1 MPLYGAVEGGGTKFL
16 CAVATAPE
24 PTAIVDQARFDTRD
38 AEATLAEVA
47 RFFRAHGRLSGLGL
61 ASFGP
66 VELDRSRPTYG
77 HILPTPKPGWS
88 GAPLLPSLCA
98 ALGLDLGRARIE
110 TDVNAA
116 ALGEHRWGAGRGT
129 DPLLYVTVGTGIGGG
144 AIVDGQPLHG
154 LLH

>member
-24 PTAIVDQARFDTRD
+24 PSAIVDQVRVDTRD
-38 AEATLAEVA
+38 AEATLADVA
-47 RFFRAHGRLSGLGL
+47 RFFRQRGRLAGLGV

-66 VELDRSRPTYG
+66 VELDPTSPAYG

-88 GAPLLPSLCA
+88 GASILPRLCA
-98 ALGLDLGRARIE
+98 ELGLDLARARIE

-116 ALGEHRWGAGRGT
+116 ALG
-129 DPLLYVTVGTGIGGG
+129 
-144 AIVDGQPLHG
+144 
-154 LLH
+154 